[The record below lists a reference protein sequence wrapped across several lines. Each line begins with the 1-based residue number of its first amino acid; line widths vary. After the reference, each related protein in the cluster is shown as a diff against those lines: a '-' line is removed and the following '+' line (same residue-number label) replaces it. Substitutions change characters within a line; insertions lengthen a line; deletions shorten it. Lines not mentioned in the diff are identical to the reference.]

1 MKNLKETWK
10 PVTIGGMTGIMMGAG
25 TMYAVQSM
33 AAHNEDMSDD
43 DDDDELDE
51 GHSHLTPGAGT
62 HIITV
67 SDDMSFSEAFATAR
81 AASGPGGLFCWR
93 GNIYGTYYANEWNA
107 LSDEDRDLFAQR
119 AYSATAINESASKF
133 DEPLVA
139 ENNAIEENIQPADD
153 DVRIAPT
160 PEEETTG
167 NAEEHTSPNVTTWED
182 LTSDDNDV
190 RIVGFGDVTTEY
202 GNTVTVQELD
212 INGQR
217 VAVIDVD
224 QDGIADLVMTDL
236 NHNREMD
243 EGEVI
248 DLQTGE
254 PLTFTNNEETGYSPA
269 DDDMSNMDFH
279 TL

>member
-1 MKNLKETWK
+1 
-10 PVTIGGMTGIMMGAG
+10 
-25 TMYAVQSM
+25 
-33 AAHNEDMSDD
+33 
-43 DDDDELDE
+43 
-51 GHSHLTPGAGT
+51 
-62 HIITV
+62 
-67 SDDMSFSEAFATAR
+67 MSFSEAFAAGR
-81 AASGPGGLFCWR
+81 AAAGGPGGVFCWR
-93 GNIYGTYYANEWNA
+93 GNYYGTYTADEWNA